1 MLNIERLPALERDR
15 PINLSRVLLESVIA
29 IAGSLLV
36 TGIIYFFHL
45 YPLIPNISF
54 LYLPVIVGLASTFG
68 LYSAIIAS
76 VTAFLAFDYFLVP
89 PLYVFT
95 INRWEEWIALVI
107 FVLTALLTSQLAI
120 ILRQQTTLAR
130 RREREARILYELI
143 RLTNSQESFEE
154 LLGFLVESIV
164 RVFSAWGVQNC
175 ALLQHGQDQTLIL
188 TAEASLNGKEL
199 TLSPQQRSLAME
211 ALQQGNMKEMRI
223 SPAPDF
229 RDGASHVS
237 RYSSIGPVTTLRFVP
252 LKVGDQVLG
261 VCALQLQHP
270 VSWFATIARMQQEQE
285 HSNSRIDFFWT
296 FLEQAT
302 SILERAQLR
311 LSASTHQK

>member
-1 MLNIERLPALERDR
+1 MLNIERLPTLERER
-15 PINLSRVLLESVIA
+15 PINLSRVLVESVIA
-29 IAGSLLV
+29 LAGALLV

-54 LYLPVIVGLASTFG
+54 LYLPVILGLAITFG

-76 VTAFLAFDYFLVP
+76 VAAFLAFDYFLVP

-95 INRWEEWIALVI
+95 INRWEEWIALII

-120 ILRQQTTLAR
+120 VLRQQTTLAR

-143 RLTNSQESFEE
+143 RLTNSHEGFEE
-154 LLGFLVESIV
+154 QVGILVESIV
-164 RVFSAWGVQNC
+164 RVFAAWGVQKC
-175 ALLQHGQDQTLIL
+175 ALLQHGPDQTLVL
-188 TAEASLNGKEL
+188 PAEASLDNKEL
-199 TLSPQQRSLAME
+199 TLSEEQRSLVME
-211 ALQQGNMKEMRI
+211 VLQQGVMREVRI

-252 LKVGDQVLG
+252 LKADDQVLG
-261 VCALQLQHP
+261 VVALQLQHP
-270 VSWFATIARMQQEQE
+270 VPWFATIARMQQER
-285 HSNSRIDFFWT
+285 SNSRIDFFWT

-311 LSASTHQK
+311 SSVSVHKE